1 MELPFNSASKWSQIN
16 HIVER
21 KYKIMH
27 AAQNKTIVFYVSV
40 ESTQDSSSK
49 FVFSRARHFP
59 FSLFLCSICKL
70 FKRISPLFFLTHISQ
85 AFLFI
90 HSYKASHCKALVR
103 VFLLLARR
111 SSGDRGYCL
120 LSCHFCCFYFI
131 ILYLFFCCRTPRRWV
146 NPSEWNHNAPHFR
159 NIHRGW
165 LILRIFSH
173 HLRLVLLISVN
184 L

>member
-1 MELPFNSASKWSQIN
+1 MQ
-16 HIVER
+16 H
-21 KYKIMH
+21 
-27 AAQNKTIVFYVSV
+27 KT
-40 ESTQDSSSK
+40 K
-49 FVFSRARHFP
+49 
-59 FSLFLCSICKL
+59 
-70 FKRISPLFFLTHISQ
+70 PLFFTFQLKALKILQVNLFFPEPVTFLFLYFFAAFANYSKEYRLSFFLRTYLRL
-85 AFLFI
+85 FLFI

-131 ILYLFFCCRTPRRWV
+131 ILYLFFWCRTPRRWV